1 MKLRHLLSIIFL
13 FFLSLVFCQTTIKG
27 VIVDA
32 STNKG
37 IPFTSIGIIG
47 KNIGT
52 LSDENG
58 NFEFSFTS
66 ALKNDS
72 LKILSIGYKSIQ
84 FLVSDFTK
92 ETKQTLK
99 LESQATQLEEITIK
113 SKKIKYKILGNDKY
127 TKNNCSGFVKNESN
141 WKGSESAII
150 AGNKIGRQVLL
161 EAFSFY
167 VIQNK
172 YQDSLKFRLMF
183 YEASEKG
190 YPRYKTILRKPII
203 FKVGVKQGEFTLNL
217 KEYNIST
224 SKDFFISI
232 ECLMDEMDISKFCY
246 AGSASIPS
254 FVKAAAFDRW
264 YKIRGGGGDFNV
276 KVSYTD

>member
-1 MKLRHLLSIIFL
+1 MKLKSFLTIIFS
-13 FFLSLVFCQTTIKG
+13 FLLIFIRGQQTVKG
-27 VIVDA
+27 TIVD
-32 STNKG
+32 SLTNKG
-37 IPFTSIGIIG
+37 IAFTSIGIVG
-47 KNIGT
+47 KSIGT

-58 NFEFSFTS
+58 NFEFTFTDKQ
-66 ALKNDS
+66 KNDS
-72 LKILSIGYKSIQ
+72 IKILSIGYKPIVY
-84 FLVSDFTK
+84 LVADFTK
-92 ETKQTLK
+92 QPHKLIKLQNLPTL
-99 LESQATQLEEITIK
+99 LEEVEVK
-113 SKKIKYKILGNDKY
+113 SKKIKYKTLGTSDY

-141 WKGSESAII
+141 WKGSESAVI
-150 AGNKIGRQVLL
+150 AGNKVGRQVLL
-161 EAFSFY
+161 ESFSFY

-172 YQDSLKFRLMF
+172 YSDSLKFRLMF

-190 YPRYKTILRKPII
+190 YPRYKTIVRKPVI
-203 FKVGVKQGEFTLNL
+203 FKMGVKQGEFTLNL

-224 SKDFFISI
+224 SKDFFISL

-246 AGSASIPS
+246 AGSASVPS